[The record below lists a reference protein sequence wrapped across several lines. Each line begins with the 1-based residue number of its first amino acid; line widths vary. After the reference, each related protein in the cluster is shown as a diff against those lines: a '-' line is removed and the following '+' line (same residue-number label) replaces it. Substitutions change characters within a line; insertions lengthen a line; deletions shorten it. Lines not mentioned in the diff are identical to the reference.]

1 MTRGSHSLR
10 SVSVF
15 LPQSSTALL
24 SKPQFLH
31 RTVSSALP
39 SKPQRSKRTSIKKKK
54 QVQEASAEL
63 PTQQRPLAH
72 IFDYTHSKEAP
83 GKELDQLQVLV
94 NELLETNSP
103 VAKRAIL
110 ARYPDQA
117 PLLSWI
123 YDPQKQ
129 FHVRP
134 SNIVKYVQLRARQQD
149 EAAEILRGINPQ
161 EGLPSIA
168 NTAVSS
174 FLQHPDLSENQIASA
189 KARASKLGQGF
200 DTLASLLSALST
212 RTITG
217 HSALDAILMFMT
229 RFCSDPT
236 PSFSSSKSKPASTTT
251 AQQLTKELLAT
262 PRSKLMLKILDKN
275 LKTGCSAGLIRGVYP
290 NLIPEFNVAL
300 AHNLLHMEDAQS
312 FFAAPVD
319 KPKRVKRKKNDEE
332 EDVKVEG
339 CEKDVVAWFG
349 SRKLDGVRCLIR
361 IDRATG
367 ATEALS
373 RTGREFESLSEV
385 QEAVRT
391 LVGKDEGV
399 RNEFFRRAFMWQL
412 ENGKASRHKYGA
424 ENLPKAMFLD
434 GEICV
439 FSDQGSVSSSG
450 QDSAS
455 DDLGDELGRENFIKA
470 VSLARRGMGS
480 SEDGEVETK
489 YGTGAAEVGL
499 EQGGGAAQ
507 SGLSENERMVYCI
520 FDCLDDQEF
529 MERKSTRTFS
539 DRLHGLVD
547 ALPSKSMDVRSSG
560 TDVVHARQW
569 VRVLNQTKLKSFE
582 HLEKLVGLGLEHG
595 WEGVMLRKDVAYE
608 GKRSRNLLKIKQFQ
622 DAEFKVEEVMVGR
635 MRLPFQGEFQE
646 RDNVLTNVVV
656 LHRGNRVGVGSGFSI
671 EDRIRFGQDPG
682 LIIGKTITVQYFEE
696 SKTSSN
702 NSATGGNCQE
712 SGATGTE
719 DAVWS
724 LRFPT
729 VKAIYESGPR
739 QL

>member
-1 MTRGSHSLR
+1 MKSLIATKLPNHQPPFTQSMIATRQASVCLRCVHRIHSSQLTLGSHSLR
-10 SVSVF
+10 NVSVSP
-15 LPQSSTALL
+15 PQPSTALL
-24 SKPQFLH
+24 SKPQYLH
-31 RTVSSALP
+31 RTFSSALP

-63 PTQQRPLAH
+63 QIQHGPLVH
-72 IFDYTHSKEAP
+72 IFDYTHSKEPP

-134 SNIVKYVQLRARQQD
+134 SSIVKYIQLRARQQD
-149 EAAEILRGINPQ
+149 EAAEILKGINPQ

-168 NTAVSS
+168 STAVSS
-174 FLQHPDLSENQIASA
+174 FQHHPDLSENQIASA
-189 KARASKLGQGF
+189 KARAAKLGQGF

-212 RTITG
+212 RAITG
-217 HSALDAILMFMT
+217 HSALDAILMFMI
-229 RFCSDPT
+229 RFCSDPI
-236 PSFSSSKSKPASTTT
+236 PSFSSSNSKPASTTT

-290 NLIPEFNVAL
+290 DLIPEFNVAL
-300 AHNLLHMEDAQS
+300 AHNLLHMEDAQK
-312 FFAAPVD
+312 FFTAPVN
-319 KPKRVKRKKNDEE
+319 KPKKVKKKKGEV
-332 EDVKVEG
+332 EDANVEG
-339 CEKDVVAWFG
+339 CEKDIVAWFG

-385 QEAVRT
+385 QEAIRT
-391 LVGKDEGV
+391 LVGKDEFA
-399 RNEFFRRAFMWQL
+399 RNEFFRKAFMRHL
-412 ENGKASRHKYGA
+412 GNDKASIHKNDA

-439 FSDQGSVSSSG
+439 FSDQGSTSSSG

-470 VSLARRGMGS
+470 VSLVRRGMGA

-489 YGTGAAEVGL
+489 YGTGAAQVGV
-499 EQGGGAAQ
+499 EQGEGAVQ
-507 SGLSENERMVYCI
+507 SSLSENERMVYCI
-520 FDCLDDQEF
+520 FDCLADQEF
-529 MERKSTRTFS
+529 MERKGIRTFS
-539 DRLHGLVD
+539 DRLHGLLD
-547 ALPSKSMDVRSSG
+547 ALPRKFMDARSSG

-608 GKRSRNLLKIKQFQ
+608 GKRR
-622 DAEFKVEEVMVGR
+622 
-635 MRLPFQGEFQE
+635 
-646 RDNVLTNVVV
+646 
-656 LHRGNRVGVGSGFSI
+656 
-671 EDRIRFGQDPG
+671 
-682 LIIGKTITVQYFEE
+682 
-696 SKTSSN
+696 
-702 NSATGGNCQE
+702 
-712 SGATGTE
+712 
-719 DAVWS
+719 
-724 LRFPT
+724 
-729 VKAIYESGPR
+729 
-739 QL
+739 